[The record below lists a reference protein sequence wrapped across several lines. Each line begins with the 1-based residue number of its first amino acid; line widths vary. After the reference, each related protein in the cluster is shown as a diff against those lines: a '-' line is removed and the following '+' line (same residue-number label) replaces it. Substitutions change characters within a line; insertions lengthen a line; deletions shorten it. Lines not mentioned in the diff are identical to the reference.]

1 MTTTGVLRRTMPT
14 TPGTRTLTIR
24 TTRSECGLFEVLNKA
39 NGNGHTDSEPI
50 LAARVFGEMGY
61 APTVPVR

>member
-1 MTTTGVLRRTMPT
+1 MPT
-14 TPGTRTLTIR
+14 TPGIRTSTTPR
-24 TTRSECGLFEVLNKA
+24 TTRLQCGLFGVLNKA
-39 NGNGHTDSEPI
+39 NGNGHTGSEPI

>member
-1 MTTTGVLRRTMPT
+1 MA
-14 TPGTRTLTIR
+14 TRTSTIR
-24 TTRSECGLFEVLNKA
+24 TTRSECGLFGVLNKA
-39 NGNGHTDSEPI
+39 NGNGHTGSEPI